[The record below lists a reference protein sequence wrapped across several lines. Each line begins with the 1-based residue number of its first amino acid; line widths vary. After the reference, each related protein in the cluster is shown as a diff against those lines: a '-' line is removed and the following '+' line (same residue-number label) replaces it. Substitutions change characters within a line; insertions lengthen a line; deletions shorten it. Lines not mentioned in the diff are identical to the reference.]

1 MKRFLRLLTSCLDTL
16 FRRNPPANALRDRVT
31 QLSEEA
37 VAINSQQ
44 LANNETNGYR
54 FLLYLEILD
63 YARNIEIL
71 VQHGFQSNTPV
82 FLIRGMFEALADLR
96 NLTVNEDAL
105 IDMKLRYFKER
116 KKILG
121 RAKAGNTFLAP
132 LQDDGLD
139 DLIASCEESINELV
153 ADGANTQTIRDRF
166 ESADLKSQYEGE
178 YAFFSE
184 YVHRGLKVL
193 ENQFIVGSDGS
204 WQFPP
209 ELEKHWREPKMTP
222 IMKTAEWIL
231 GDAREQLTL
240 SCMI

>member
-71 VQHGFQSNTPV
+71 VRHGFQSNTPV
-82 FLIRGMFEALADLR
+82 FLIRGMFEA
-96 NLTVNEDAL
+96 
-105 IDMKLRYFKER
+105 
-116 KKILG
+116 
-121 RAKAGNTFLAP
+121 
-132 LQDDGLD
+132 LD

-153 ADGANTQTIRDRF
+153 ADGANTPTIRDRF
-166 ESADLKSQYEGE
+166 ESADLKS
-178 YAFFSE
+178 
-184 YVHRGLKVL
+184 
-193 ENQFIVGSDGS
+193 
-204 WQFPP
+204 
-209 ELEKHWREPKMTP
+209 
-222 IMKTAEWIL
+222 
-231 GDAREQLTL
+231 
-240 SCMI
+240 